1 MMDTNTNKYRLTKL
15 QAEVAEELCHGRS
28 NREIA
33 QRLGKTE
40 ASIRSVVHQVLLKTG
55 AHNRAHAV
63 AKMLRESA

>member
-1 MMDTNTNKYRLTKL
+1 MSEIDRFRLTKL
-15 QAEVAEELCHGRS
+15 QLEVAAELCHGRS

-40 ASIRSVVHQVLLKTG
+40 ASVRSVVHQILLKTN

-63 AKMLRESA
+63 AKMIRAEGG